1 MSKELVLRSYK
12 KYFFGI
18 ASSGGDTGTITWHRM
33 KGFTN
38 GTVNANSTEYN
49 PHYIDD
55 TFESSYLVGISES
68 IDFEFDQM
76 KGDTVHAAL
85 VDIIDNLK
93 LGTDA
98 IVKIAEVDFSDVTEG
113 SSDNPNTYAARYR
126 DYTVIPSSRGDGT
139 DAYKYSGTFKTAGDV
154 KKGQATISVPSEG
167 ATIDNVEQVTIATE

>member
-1 MSKELVLRSYK
+1 MSNELVLRSYK

-18 ASSGGDTGTITWHRM
+18 TTGSEGAETITWRRM

-76 KGDTVHAAL
+76 KGDAVHTAL
-85 VDIIDNLK
+85 VNIIDNLK

-98 IVKIAEVDFSDVTEG
+98 IVKIAEVDFSDVTKG
-113 SSDNPNTYAARYR
+113 SNDNPDTYAARYR

-154 KKGQATISVPSEG
+154 KKGRATISVPSTG
-167 ATIDNVEQVTIATE
+167 ATIENVEQVTIAVE

>member
-76 KGDTVHAAL
+76 KGDTGLH
-85 VDIIDNLK
+85 
-93 LGTDA
+93 
-98 IVKIAEVDFSDVTEG
+98 
-113 SSDNPNTYAARYR
+113 
-126 DYTVIPSSRGDGT
+126 
-139 DAYKYSGTFKTAGDV
+139 
-154 KKGQATISVPSEG
+154 
-167 ATIDNVEQVTIATE
+167 VEQGRWGKHKRERLTEKQ